1 MNNKKTKIIKVI
13 LSASIITVT
22 QLVRKECLLNLYE
35 LIKLQTYKNIIEWV
49 IVEGSKNEQDAI
61 INKQNITELITNH
74 EVNKPKHLLNMK
86 IIYIEYTGKALSD
99 LRNIGNNKC
108 SGNIIV
114 CMDDDDY
121 YPPERVSHAVEV
133 LQNSTALLAGCSDI
147 YLYEYFMGKLY
158 KFKGFHT
165 KHSTNNCMAFKKEY
179 LINNAHESGLI
190 MSEEKSFT
198 KDFTEP
204 MVQLDSKK
212 CIIVSSHDF
221 NTFNKREICIGGS
234 YGINPTLY
242 EVNDHPITSYIP
254 SIIFNRMRSLF
265 YKEEDS
271 PYDIVYYTG
280 GFGKSWSPNDK
291 SLGGSEQAI
300 VNLCE
305 NWVKLGLKVAVYADI
320 LVNKKTE
327 IIHNDVNYINWK
339 QLPFNHNFKTI
350 ILWRVNGFFSGIPFN
365 LKANKI
371 YWDLHDNFADQPQI
385 IDCYKK
391 YGNKLTKIMFKSNYH
406 VISFEN
412 YFKVKLLLDQY
423 VVIPNGILVDKF
435 SNNWDNVERNPYRFC
450 YVSYYTRGLQHII
463 PYIWH
468 IIKQIEPRSEL
479 HLYYGMDMFS
489 EEIKN
494 HLKQFTAL
502 PGIIDHGRQSI
513 EMIIREKYMSSF
525 QLYITNTIAEID
537 CISIR
542 ESLVTGCIPL
552 ISNFGVFAEREGIHF
567 NLIDSDPE
575 SMKEIAINI
584 IKIINDKNQM
594 NILRNVF
601 KKSSTIIDWLTI
613 AKKIINEDS

>member
-1 MNNKKTKIIKVI
+1 MSTKKTKITKIT
-13 LSASIITVT
+13 LSASIITVN
-22 QLVRKECLLNLYE
+22 QLVRNECLLNLYE
-35 LIKLQTYKNIIEWV
+35 LIKLQTYTNIIEWV
-49 IVEGSKNEQDAI
+49 IVEGSKTKEDADKNKEYITKLIQDY
-61 INKQNITELITNH
+61 QLE
-74 EVNKPKHLLNMK
+74 KPSNLSNMK
-86 IIYIEYTGKALSD
+86 IIYIEYTGKPLSD

-108 SGNIIV
+108 SGDIIV

-121 YPPERVSHAVEV
+121 YPIERVSHAVES
-133 LQNSTALLAGCSDI
+133 LQKSNALLAGCSDI

-158 KFKGFHT
+158 KFKGFHA

-179 LINNAHESGLI
+179 LKNHAHESGLI

-198 KDFTEP
+198 KDFIEP
-204 MVQLDSKK
+204 MIQLDSKK
-212 CIIVSSHDF
+212 CIIVSSHNF

-242 EVNDHPITSYIP
+242 EITDHPITSYIP
-254 SIIFNRMRSLF
+254 PIIYNRMKLLF

-280 GFGKSWSPNDK
+280 GFGKPWSPDDK

-305 NWVKLGLKVAVYADI
+305 NWCKSGLRVAVYADI
-320 LVNKKTE
+320 LVNNKTE
-327 IIHNDVNYINWK
+327 ITFNNVDYKNWK
-339 QLPFNHNFKTI
+339 TLPFNHKFKTI
-350 ILWRVNGFFSGIPFN
+350 ILWRVNGFFSGIPFD
-365 LKANKI
+365 LKANNI
-371 YWDLHDNFADQPQI
+371 YWDLHDNFADQPQL

-391 YGNKLTKIMFKSNYH
+391 YGTKLTKIMFKSNYH
-406 VISFEN
+406 VNAFED
-412 YFKVKLLLDQY
+412 YFKIKLTTDKY

-435 SNNWDNVERNPYRFC
+435 SNNLDNVPRNPYRFC

-463 PYIWH
+463 PYIWY

-479 HLYYGMDMFS
+479 HLYYGMDMFT
-489 EEIKN
+489 EEVKN
-494 HLKQFTAL
+494 NLKQFTAF
-502 PGIIDHGRQSI
+502 PGVIDHGRQPI
-513 EMIIREKYMSSF
+513 EMIVREKYMSSF

-567 NLIDSDPE
+567 NLIDSEPE
-575 SMKEIAINI
+575 LMKEIAINI
-584 IKIINDKNQM
+584 VKITNDKDKM

-601 KKSSTIIDWLTI
+601 KKSSTIIDWCCV
-613 AKKIINEDS
+613 ANKILEIK